1 MTLQELKYVVAVA
14 DERNFRRAADKVF
27 VSQPS
32 LSASVKKL
40 EDELG
45 VRLFERGP
53 QEVLLTEAGRQ
64 VVAQARRVLDEAA
77 RVKVV
82 AKEKHDP
89 LRGTLRLGVIHT
101 IAPYLLPD
109 LVMALRSSAPGMPL
123 DIEEN
128 LTANLDQML
137 RGGLID
143 VAIVAEPYSA
153 TGIETVPLYDEEFRV
168 VVPAKHP
175 WVRRKAVSADELET
189 QNLLLLSI
197 GHCFRDQ
204 ILEACREFAKPAP
217 PGKEGNS
224 LETLRS
230 MVASGL
236 GISVLPAS
244 ALTPRYA
251 NPLIKVIDFLPPTPL
266 RRVVAAFRTDFPRRA
281 AIEAIAAAAP
291 TLDLPVK
298 AAPRQRP

>member
-14 DERNFRRAADKVF
+14 EERNFSRAADKVF

-40 EDELG
+40 EEELG

-53 QEVLLTEAGRQ
+53 QEVLLTEAGIQ
-64 VVAQARRVLDEAA
+64 VVAQARRVLEEAA

-82 AKEKHDP
+82 AKEKRDP
-89 LRGTLRLGVIHT
+89 LQGVLRLGVIHT

-109 LVMALRSSAPGMPL
+109 LVLALRTAAPAMPL

-143 VAIVAEPYSA
+143 VANLALPYSA
-153 TGIETVPLYDEEFRV
+153 TGIETVPLYDEVFRV

-175 WVRRKAVSADELET
+175 WARRKSVSADELESE
-189 QNLLLLSI
+189 NLLLLSI

-204 ILEACREFAKPAP
+204 VLEACREFTRPAP

-224 LETLRS
+224 LETVRS

-236 GISVLPAS
+236 GVSVLPAS
-244 ALTPRYA
+244 ALTTRYA
-251 NPLIKVIDFLPPTPL
+251 NPLLKVLDFVPPRPS
-266 RRVVAAFRTDFPRRA
+266 RRVVLAYRADFPRKA
-281 AIEAIAAAAP
+281 AIQAIVRSVP
-291 TLDLPVK
+291 GLGLPVTPT
-298 AAPRQRP
+298 AV

>member
-14 DERNFRRAADKVF
+14 EERNFRRAADKVY

-53 QEVLLTEAGRQ
+53 QEVLLTEAGIQ
-64 VVAQARRVLDEAA
+64 VVAQARRVLEEAA

-82 AKEKHDP
+82 AKEKRDP
-89 LRGTLRLGVIHT
+89 LRGVLRLGVIHT

-109 LVMALRSSAPGMPL
+109 LVLALRTAAPAMPL

-143 VAIVAEPYSA
+143 VAILALPYSA
-153 TGIETVPLYDEEFRV
+153 TGIETVALYDEEFRV

-175 WVRRKAVSADELET
+175 WARRKIVSADELES

-204 ILEACREFAKPAP
+204 VLDACREFSKPAA

-224 LETLRS
+224 LETVRS

-251 NPLIKVIDFLPPTPL
+251 SPLLKVLDFATPRPS
-266 RRVVAAFRTDFPRRA
+266 RRVVLAFRADFPRRA
-281 AIEAIAAAAP
+281 AVQSIADVIP
-291 TLDLPVK
+291 KLGLPV
-298 AAPRQRP
+298 APAGGD

>member
-40 EDELG
+40 EEELG

-53 QEVLLTEAGRQ
+53 HEVLLTEAGRQ
-64 VVAQARRVLDEAA
+64 VVEQARRVLDEAA

-82 AKEKHDP
+82 AKEKRDP
-89 LRGTLRLGVIHT
+89 LRGALRLGVIHT

-109 LVMALRSSAPGMPL
+109 LVLALRSSAPSMPL

-143 VAIVAEPYSA
+143 VAIVAEPYAAS
-153 TGIETVPLYDEEFRV
+153 GIETVPLYDEEFRV

-175 WVRRKAVSADELET
+175 WARRRRCPPTNWNRRTCSCSPSGIAFAIRSSKPAANLRSRRRPARKATRS
-189 QNLLLLSI
+189 
-197 GHCFRDQ
+197 
-204 ILEACREFAKPAP
+204 KPCAAWWP
-217 PGKEGNS
+217 RG
-224 LETLRS
+224 L
-230 MVASGL
+230 ASPC
-236 GISVLPAS
+236 S
-244 ALTPRYA
+244 PR
-251 NPLIKVIDFLPPTPL
+251 
-266 RRVVAAFRTDFPRRA
+266 PR
-281 AIEAIAAAAP
+281 
-291 TLDLPVK
+291 
-298 AAPRQRP
+298 